1 MSKRARGRQELVAKE
16 FDSVDLG
23 DPRRSRRAKVV
34 AERLAASPD
43 ASLPV
48 AMVDRAMLEGLYRHL
63 SNAEVSFEALIEP
76 HLRKCAGRVVEAG
89 TVYAIHDTTECS
101 FGGASRREGLGTLN
115 TKNQGFLA
123 HVTLAV
129 SADGSRMPLGLL
141 GVERLVRK
149 GLKHSSKK
157 SDRELLSDLNRESL
171 RWMRGVIAAERQA
184 GSPGQ
189 LIHVADREG
198 DMYGLLAQLAV
209 AGQRFIV
216 RSAQPRAV
224 LQEPKSTRS
233 LHDVLRETPTSFTAE
248 AQLSPR
254 HNRGTPSRHPAREGR
269 TATLSFASATVRLRR
284 PKVHEPGLPPELTIN
299 AVHVF
304 ELSPPTGQP
313 PVEWIL
319 LTSEPIATRVDI
331 ERVVE
336 GYRTRWIVEEYF
348 KAVKTGCAYE
358 SRQLESFG
366 ALENLLAYTLVV
378 AYALLVMRAL
388 ARTEQRWPAEAVL
401 SDTEI
406 AVLQQLDKPKLPKG
420 ASLREALLAIAAL
433 GGHLKNNGDPGWQ
446 VLSRGWQRLRDYEAG
461 FKLAKALADL

>member
-1 MSKRARGRQELVAKE
+1 
-16 FDSVDLG
+16 
-23 DPRRSRRAKVV
+23 
-34 AERLAASPD
+34 
-43 ASLPV
+43 
-48 AMVDRAMLEGLYRHL
+48 
-63 SNAEVSFEALIEP
+63 
-76 HLRKCAGRVVEAG
+76 
-89 TVYAIHDTTECS
+89 
-101 FGGASRREGLGTLN
+101 
-115 TKNQGFLA
+115 
-123 HVTLAV
+123 
-129 SADGSRMPLGLL
+129 MPLGLL

>member
-319 LTSEPIATRVDI
+319 LTSEPIATRADI
-331 ERVVE
+331 ESVVV
-336 GYRTRWIVEEYF
+336 RPARRRCRDVD
-348 KAVKTGCAYE
+348 
-358 SRQLESFG
+358 G
-366 ALENLLAYTLVV
+366 A
-378 AYALLVMRAL
+378 
-388 ARTEQRWPAEAVL
+388 AR
-401 SDTEI
+401 
-406 AVLQQLDKPKLPKG
+406 
-420 ASLREALLAIAAL
+420 
-433 GGHLKNNGDPGWQ
+433 
-446 VLSRGWQRLRDYEAG
+446 
-461 FKLAKALADL
+461 